1 MICSKTL
8 IMFFVLTLTLLAEN
22 PETTITKIKQNILLI
37 KSASKLANINP
48 IYLAAIIYTER
59 TLNYDWED
67 DAMDV
72 ILADAGLNNSIG
84 FCQVK
89 LKTAYYIE
97 KTLNKPFLPLSTSKN
112 ELIEKLSIDSLN
124 ILYAACYVKII
135 SDKWGEAGFSL
146 DDKPEIIGT
155 LYSTGLYNRDG
166 SLRVPN
172 KNPKANKFGSV
183 VGGAISII
191 KEFFSK

>member
-1 MICSKTL
+1 
-8 IMFFVLTLTLLAEN
+8 MFFVLTLTLFAEN
-22 PETTITKIKQNILLI
+22 PETTLLKIKQNVSLI
-37 KSASKLANINP
+37 NSASKSANVNP
-48 IYLAAIIYTER
+48 IYLASIIYTER

-72 ILADAGLNNSIG
+72 ILADAGLNSSIG

-89 LKTAYYIE
+89 LKTAYFIE

-112 ELIEKLSIDSLN
+112 ELIEKLTIDSLN

-135 SDKWGEAGFSL
+135 LNKWKDAGFSL
-146 DDKPEIIGT
+146 NHKPEIIGT

-172 KNPKANKFGSV
+172 KNPKANYFGLL
-183 VGGAISII
+183 VGKAIGII
-191 KEFFSK
+191 KEYLNK